1 MKGTN
6 AIEEWNN
13 GGVEAV
19 GGSKKQLKWA
29 KLPKES
35 GSFKTTDG
43 SHWIRHFVK
52 YDASSKCDWSVY
64 IRPWRHVH
72 DNELSFRYPTWKV
85 TYSSFNVQDD
95 KQTTWAVK
103 RILRKKQAE
112 SKSPTSGTMT
122 LQQLSKRQT
131 SNSSLAQKIQNDT
144 NTVLSSQQNSLSN
157 ALLLP
162 CARNQLAM
170 GVGPPQRER
179 CPNFWHDSARLN
191 PKLRIKRTMLCQTAQ
206 EKKANN
212 QACRQLVL
220 IWESHTWGIASKE
233 KHRTQGPRSEGSPFK
248 SWNMRV
254 YKHYTPV
261 ATSRMISREPEL
273 LKRILTKKQA
283 ESKWPTSGTMTL
295 QQLSKRQTSNSS
307 LAQKI

>member
-103 RILRKKQAE
+103 RILREKQAE

-191 PKLRIKRTMLCQTAQ
+191 PKLGIKRTMLCQ
-206 EKKANN
+206 
-212 QACRQLVL
+212 
-220 IWESHTWGIASKE
+220 
-233 KHRTQGPRSEGSPFK
+233 SPQK
-248 SWNMRV
+248 
-254 YKHYTPV
+254 T
-261 ATSRMISREPEL
+261 
-273 LKRILTKKQA
+273 
-283 ESKWPTSGTMTL
+283 
-295 QQLSKRQTSNSS
+295 KRQITKPVDNLYLCENLTLEELHQKRNIELKDLVQKVHHWNLETCECISS
-307 LAQKI
+307 TILQFQRPGW